1 MFKKLET
8 YNNNSPKVY
17 IKTYGCQMN
26 KLDSE
31 LSVGSLVKEGY
42 TFVEDEKAADVI
54 LLNTCSVR
62 HKAEHKVYSQLGSL
76 RE

>member
-8 YNNNSPKVY
+8 YNNNSTKVY

-31 LSVGSLVKEGY
+31 LSVGLLAKSGY
-42 TFVEDEKAADVI
+42 AFAEDEKEIV
-54 LLNTCSVR
+54 
-62 HKAEHKVYSQLGSL
+62 SQ
-76 RE
+76 